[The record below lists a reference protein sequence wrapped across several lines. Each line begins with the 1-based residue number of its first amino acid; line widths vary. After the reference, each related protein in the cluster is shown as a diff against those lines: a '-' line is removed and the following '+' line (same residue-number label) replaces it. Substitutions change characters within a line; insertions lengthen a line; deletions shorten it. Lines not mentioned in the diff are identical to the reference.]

1 MSFDWH
7 KYVILAN
14 DLMGATKT
22 EDMEEAYFRSS
33 VSRSYYGVFSLARNK
48 KNLQKNEEKNVHRK
62 VIDAYKNSSSK
73 TEKKVGHNLDELR
86 RLRNYADYDENC
98 RIDKNAADRAIDL
111 AKAVLP
117 QIGQPP
123 SPQEDSN
130 VQEGK

>member
-1 MSFDWH
+1 MSFDWC
-7 KYVILAN
+7 KYVILAD

-33 VSRSYYGVFSLARNK
+33 ISRSYYGVFCLARNK
-48 KNLQKNEEKNVHRK
+48 KNLQKYEGKNVHRK
-62 VIDAYKNSSSK
+62 VIDEYKNSGSK

-86 RLRNYADYDENC
+86 RLRNCADYKEDY
-98 RIDKNAADRAIDL
+98 RIDKNVADRAIGL
-111 AKAVLP
+111 AKTVLP
-117 QIGQPP
+117 QIGQPR